1 MTEALGSDSK
11 GGQLASSGPI
21 IGTAKG
27 PVPTEAG
34 RGAIL
39 GWSTWQE
46 RVTDMHMMQTPR
58 RAADTDLQKVV
69 VVNGS
74 PEILEMLET
83 VLDAG
88 RYDMVFVESSARAY
102 SRVRHVQPNL
112 VIVCM
117 RIDDVEVFQLLS
129 MLKLDAETRR
139 IPVVTYTTH
148 LEADNDE
155 SEDDVIE
162 EDEFPLARPTVTMN

>member
-1 MTEALGSDSK
+1 
-11 GGQLASSGPI
+11 
-21 IGTAKG
+21 
-27 PVPTEAG
+27 
-34 RGAIL
+34 
-39 GWSTWQE
+39 
-46 RVTDMHMMQTPR
+46 MQIMQPPR
-58 RAADTDLQKVV
+58 RAPETALQKVV

-88 RYDMVFVESSARAY
+88 RYDMVFVESSGRAY
-102 SRVRHVQPNL
+102 SRVRHVQPDL

-148 LEADNDE
+148 
-155 SEDDVIE
+155 SE
-162 EDEFPLARPTVTMN
+162 PTATNQRRTSSRRTSSPSSVRR

>member
-1 MTEALGSDSK
+1 
-11 GGQLASSGPI
+11 
-21 IGTAKG
+21 
-27 PVPTEAG
+27 
-34 RGAIL
+34 
-39 GWSTWQE
+39 
-46 RVTDMHMMQTPR
+46 VTDMQIMQTPR
-58 RAADTDLQKVV
+58 RAPETTLQKVV

-102 SRVRHVQPNL
+102 SRVRHVQPDL

-148 LEADNDE
+148 LEADSDE
-155 SEDDVIE
+155 PEDDVIE
-162 EDEFPLARPTVTMN
+162 EDEFPIARPTMSMN

>member
-1 MTEALGSDSK
+1 MAARLFQGDKAPAETGFLVRRIVARFLDEH
-11 GGQLASSGPI
+11 P
-21 IGTAKG
+21 
-27 PVPTEAG
+27 AG
-34 RGAIL
+34 
-39 GWSTWQE
+39 
-46 RVTDMHMMQTPR
+46 RVTDMQMMQTPR
-58 RAADTDLQKVV
+58 RAPETTLQKVV

-102 SRVRHVQPNL
+102 SRVRHVQPDL

-155 SEDDVIE
+155 PEDDDVID
-162 EDEFPLARPTVTMN
+162 EDEFPITRPTMPMN

>member
-1 MTEALGSDSK
+1 
-11 GGQLASSGPI
+11 
-21 IGTAKG
+21 
-27 PVPTEAG
+27 
-34 RGAIL
+34 
-39 GWSTWQE
+39 
-46 RVTDMHMMQTPR
+46 MQTMETPR
-58 RAADTDLQKVV
+58 RAPETELQKVV

-102 SRVRHVQPNL
+102 SRVRHVQPDL

-117 RIDDVEVFQLLS
+117 RMDDVEVFQLLS
-129 MLKLDAETRR
+129 MLKLDTETRR

-148 LEADNDE
+148 LEADSDE
-155 SEDDVIE
+155 SEDEVVE
-162 EDEFPLARPTVTMN
+162 EDEFPIVRPTMMMN

>member
-1 MTEALGSDSK
+1 M
-11 GGQLASSGPI
+11 Q
-21 IGTAKG
+21 
-27 PVPTEAG
+27 
-34 RGAIL
+34 
-39 GWSTWQE
+39 
-46 RVTDMHMMQTPR
+46 MMQTPR
-58 RAADTDLQKVV
+58 RAPETTLQKVV

-102 SRVRHVQPNL
+102 SRVRHVQPDL

-155 SEDDVIE
+155 
-162 EDEFPLARPTVTMN
+162 ARK

>member
-1 MTEALGSDSK
+1 MQT
-11 GGQLASSGPI
+11 
-21 IGTAKG
+21 
-27 PVPTEAG
+27 
-34 RGAIL
+34 
-39 GWSTWQE
+39 
-46 RVTDMHMMQTPR
+46 MQTPR
-58 RAADTDLQKVV
+58 PVLTTDLQKVV

-88 RYDMVFVESSARAY
+88 RYDMVFVESSTRAY
-102 SRVRHVQPNL
+102 SRVRHVQPDL

-148 LEADNDE
+148 LEADN
-155 SEDDVIE
+155 SEPEEEVIE
-162 EDEFPLARPTVTMN
+162 EDEFPIARPTMTMN

>member
-1 MTEALGSDSK
+1 
-11 GGQLASSGPI
+11 
-21 IGTAKG
+21 
-27 PVPTEAG
+27 
-34 RGAIL
+34 
-39 GWSTWQE
+39 
-46 RVTDMHMMQTPR
+46 
-58 RAADTDLQKVV
+58 VV

-102 SRVRHVQPNL
+102 SRVRHVQPDL

-139 IPVVTYTTH
+139 IPVVTYTTN
-148 LEADNDE
+148 LEADTDE
-155 SEDDVIE
+155 PENDVIE
-162 EDEFPLARPTVTMN
+162 EDEFPIARPTMPMN

>member
-1 MTEALGSDSK
+1 M
-11 GGQLASSGPI
+11 QI
-21 IGTAKG
+21 
-27 PVPTEAG
+27 
-34 RGAIL
+34 
-39 GWSTWQE
+39 
-46 RVTDMHMMQTPR
+46 MQTPR
-58 RAADTDLQKVV
+58 QAPETELQKVV

-88 RYDMVFVESSARAY
+88 RYDMVFVESSTRAY
-102 SRVRHVQPNL
+102 SRVRNVQPDL

-129 MLKLDAETRR
+129 MLKLDADTRR

-148 LEADNDE
+148 LEADDE
-155 SEDDVIE
+155 EREEEVVE
-162 EDEFPLARPTVTMN
+162 EDEFPIVRPTMTMN

>member
-1 MTEALGSDSK
+1 M
-11 GGQLASSGPI
+11 QI
-21 IGTAKG
+21 
-27 PVPTEAG
+27 
-34 RGAIL
+34 
-39 GWSTWQE
+39 
-46 RVTDMHMMQTPR
+46 MQTSR
-58 RAADTDLQKVV
+58 QASATELQKVV

-88 RYDMVFVESSARAY
+88 RYDMVFVESSTRAY
-102 SRVRHVQPNL
+102 SRVRNVQPDL

-148 LEADNDE
+148 LDADNE
-155 SEDDVIE
+155 EPEEEVVE
-162 EDEFPLARPTVTMN
+162 EDEFPIVRPTMTMN

>member
-1 MTEALGSDSK
+1 M
-11 GGQLASSGPI
+11 Q
-21 IGTAKG
+21 
-27 PVPTEAG
+27 
-34 RGAIL
+34 
-39 GWSTWQE
+39 
-46 RVTDMHMMQTPR
+46 MMQTPR
-58 RAADTDLQKVV
+58 QAPETELQKVV

-88 RYDMVFVESSARAY
+88 RYDMVFVESSTRAY
-102 SRVRHVQPNL
+102 SRVRNVQPDL

-129 MLKLDAETRR
+129 MLKLDADTRR

-148 LEADNDE
+148 LEADE
-155 SEDDVIE
+155 EEREEEVVE
-162 EDEFPLARPTVTMN
+162 EDEFPIVRPTMTMN

>member
-1 MTEALGSDSK
+1 M
-11 GGQLASSGPI
+11 Q
-21 IGTAKG
+21 
-27 PVPTEAG
+27 
-34 RGAIL
+34 
-39 GWSTWQE
+39 
-46 RVTDMHMMQTPR
+46 MMQTPR
-58 RAADTDLQKVV
+58 RSPETSLQKVV

-102 SRVRHVQPNL
+102 SRVRHVQPDL

-117 RIDDVEVFQLLS
+117 RIDDVELYQLLS

-139 IPVVTYTTH
+139 IPVVTYTTN
-148 LEADNDE
+148 LEADADEPEND
-155 SEDDVIE
+155 VVE
-162 EDEFPLARPTVTMN
+162 EDEFPIARPTMPMN

>member
-1 MTEALGSDSK
+1 MQT
-11 GGQLASSGPI
+11 
-21 IGTAKG
+21 
-27 PVPTEAG
+27 
-34 RGAIL
+34 
-39 GWSTWQE
+39 
-46 RVTDMHMMQTPR
+46 MQTPR
-58 RAADTDLQKVV
+58 PVLTTDLQKVV

-88 RYDMVFVESSARAY
+88 RYDMVFVESSTRAY
-102 SRVRHVQPNL
+102 SRVRHVQPDL

-129 MLKLDAETRR
+129 MLKLDAETRA

-148 LEADNDE
+148 LEADN
-155 SEDDVIE
+155 SEPEEEVIE
-162 EDEFPLARPTVTMN
+162 EDEFPIARPTMTMN